1 MQELKDFKIVVERT
15 KTGFSA
21 YSPQYPVFTTGKDIN
36 ELLDNS
42 FQAAN
47 MYLEEFGEGVKKN
60 RICFELDFEQFF
72 KYYRVINA
80 KYLADIV
87 GINPTLLSQYVTGKK
102 KASLRQ
108 TRRIVE
114 GINKIGRELTAIEL
128 RK

>member
-1 MQELKDFKIVVERT
+1 MQGLNDFKMVVERT

-47 MYLEEFGEGVKKN
+47 MYLEELGESVRKN
-60 RICFELDFEQFF
+60 RISFELDFEQFF
-72 KYYRVINA
+72 KYYRVINSR
-80 KYLADIV
+80 YLADII
-87 GINPTLLSQYVTGKK
+87 GMNPTLLSQYVSGKK
-102 KASLRQ
+102 KASVRQ

-114 GINKIGRELTAIEL
+114 GINKIGRDLAAIEL
-128 RK
+128 RE